1 MKKQILFFL
10 VSALLCIFLLS
21 SCDTGNDIYSNI
33 TADSNAYSA
42 GVQTIRITASD
53 PNGDEPTVSF
63 RSEISAADIVLGDA
77 LEGKTVSKVTYISN
91 SAIEIELS
99 GSAKA
104 KGSDTALG
112 SITVKHSGL
121 ESDGSSVCHVHVL
134 APEIRCESVMSS
146 KAAKDGKTTCKITA
160 TLRLIGGEFTPDAAG
175 SIRLAD
181 GVEGTLTA
189 KKDGND
195 VILIEITDATEASP
209 VIVVGA
215 DATPFAGEVTFAVS
229 AFSGAKF
236 E

>member
-10 VSALLCIFLLS
+10 ASAMLCIFLLS
-21 SCDTGNDIYSNI
+21 SCDTGDEIYSNI
-33 TADSNAYSA
+33 TADSNAYGA

-53 PNGDEPTVSF
+53 LNGDEPTASF
-63 RSEISAADIVLGDA
+63 RSGISAADIVLGDA

-91 SAIEIELS
+91 SEIEIELS

-134 APEIRCESVMSS
+134 APEIRCESVMSA
-146 KAAKDGKTTCKITA
+146 KATKDGKTTCKITA
-160 TLRLIGGEFTPDAAG
+160 TLRLIGGKFTPDAAG

-181 GVEGTLTA
+181 GVEGTLTT
-189 KKDGND
+189 KRDGD
-195 VILIEITDATEASP
+195 DAILIEITDATEASP

-215 DATPFAGEVTFAVS
+215 DATPFAEEVTFAVS

>member
-21 SCDTGNDIYSNI
+21 SCDTGDEIYSNI
-33 TADSNAYSA
+33 TADSNAYGT

-53 PNGDEPTVSF
+53 LNSDEPTVSF
-63 RSEISAADIVLGDA
+63 KSGISAADIVLGDA

-99 GSAKA
+99 GSAKTR
-104 KGSDTALG
+104 GSDTALG

-121 ESDGSSVCHVHVL
+121 ESDGSSVCHIHVL
-134 APEIRCESVMSS
+134 APEIRCESVMSARTS
-146 KAAKDGKTTCKITA
+146 KDGRTTYKITA
-160 TLRLIGGEFTPDAAG
+160 TLRLIGGEFTSDAAG

-181 GVEGTLTA
+181 GVDGTLTA
-189 KKDGND
+189 KKDGD
-195 VILIEITDATEASP
+195 VIVIEITDATEASP

-215 DATPFAGEVTFAVS
+215 DATHFAGEVTFAVS
-229 AFSGAKF
+229 AFSGVKF

>member
-1 MKKQILFFL
+1 MPQSPAAAKQQYAVF
-10 VSALLCIFLLS
+10 S
-21 SCDTGNDIYSNI
+21 
-33 TADSNAYSA
+33 
-42 GVQTIRITASD
+42 
-53 PNGDEPTVSF
+53 EPVP
-63 RSEISAADIVLGDA
+63 
-77 LEGKTVSKVTYISN
+77 
-91 SAIEIELS
+91 
-99 GSAKA
+99 
-104 KGSDTALG
+104 
-112 SITVKHSGL
+112 HSGL
-121 ESDGSSVCHVHVL
+121 ESDGSSVCRVHVL
-134 APEIRCESVMSS
+134 APEIRCESVMSA

-195 VILIEITDATEASP
+195 VILIEITDAAEASP

>member
-10 VSALLCIFLLS
+10 ASAMLCIFLLS
-21 SCDTGNDIYSNI
+21 SCDTGDEIYGNI
-33 TADSNAYSA
+33 TADSNAYGA

-53 PNGDEPTVSF
+53 LNGDEPTASF
-63 RSEISAADIVLGDA
+63 RSGISAADIVLGDA

-134 APEIRCESVMSS
+134 APEIRCESVMSA
-146 KAAKDGKTTCKITA
+146 KAAKDGKITA

-181 GVEGTLTA
+181 GVEGMLTA
-189 KKDGND
+189 KKDGDD

-215 DATPFAGEVTFAVS
+215 DATHFAEEVTFAVS

>member
-1 MKKQILFFL
+1 MHNYKMTIQYDGGRY
-10 VSALLCIFLLS
+10 SGWQRQ
-21 SCDTGNDIYSNI
+21 GN
-33 TADSNAYSA
+33 
-42 GVQTIRITASD
+42 TASTIQ
-53 PNGDEPTVSF
+53 GKLEQ
-63 RSEISAADIVLGDA
+63 A
-77 LEGKTVSKVTYISN
+77 LTRLIGQ
-91 SAIEIELS
+91 EIELS

-160 TLRLIGGEFTPDAAG
+160 TLRLIGGEFTPGAAG

-189 KKDGND
+189 KKDGDD

-215 DATPFAGEVTFAVS
+215 DATPFAEEVTFAVS

>member
-10 VSALLCIFLLS
+10 ASAMLCIFLLS
-21 SCDTGNDIYSNI
+21 SCDTGDEIYGNI
-33 TADSNAYSA
+33 TADSNAYGA

-53 PNGDEPTVSF
+53 LNGDEPTASF
-63 RSEISAADIVLGDA
+63 RSGISAADIVLGDA

-134 APEIRCESVMSS
+134 APEIRCESVMSA
-146 KAAKDGKTTCKITA
+146 KAAKDGKTTCKI

-189 KKDGND
+189 KRDGD
-195 VILIEITDATEASP
+195 DAILIEITDATEASP

-215 DATPFAGEVTFAVS
+215 DATPFAEEVTFAVS